1 MANNNKFFI
10 YLLLISIIPIFF
22 KWAISIYY
30 FGFNISSLSLFNL
43 QDIQYFP
50 ILYSFSEFNFS
61 PTYIESIS
69 SDKIIG
75 YPLLGLIIHSLA
87 YKFLNIYGFVILEL
101 GFQILFVF
109 IFFKVFEIVFEDKQK
124 SFIFL
129 ILVLILTSIFG
140 IISQYNFNFFFTN
153 LSTIFDDNFGTRFPR
168 PLITGPFI
176 FLSFLFLIRFKTEFT
191 ELPKYSYI
199 FYFSLTLGV
208 LFNTFFSYFFNY
220 FFLLLI
226 VFLINFTKLKYFTLN
241 HYYRYILF
249 LILLLIFISPFIIQN
264 FYSDLDYSNRLGTV
278 ELNFNQKIFVLKYFF
293 IKLIDIKFLVLLVIS
308 ISIFILNNIFNNK
321 TKNKKNIFFY
331 FILSS
336 ILSFLFFLFLSPKI
350 ISLYHFIDILKFS
363 VIFYILIE
371 LFDLFYTLIIKT
383 KFKYLIKNISIYILI
398 LTFVCLSFI
407 YTNNNLLKDK
417 IYKNQIVSIEKFL
430 DDNNLRKIDYKL
442 FTNDIFISNLWL
454 QKKNSNLIISDGF
467 TNSLQNFQIEF
478 NLFNSL
484 KIFGFDN
491 TQFSEFI
498 SLGSSEIRNPFFLF
512 FFNYLY
518 QANSLTTY
526 SNIVNYSEDIK
537 DFILN
542 TSPFRVQIQIIPEDE
557 KKRFIKYYKKLN
569 INEDLQPDYVII
581 NNITIPKNFKMF
593 NIKYNNIFST
603 KDFDIYLF
611 QN

>member
-398 LTFVCLSFI
+398 LTFVCLNFI

>member
-1 MANNNKFFI
+1 M
-10 YLLLISIIPIFF
+10 
-22 KWAISIYY
+22 
-30 FGFNISSLSLFNL
+30 
-43 QDIQYFP
+43 
-50 ILYSFSEFNFS
+50 
-61 PTYIESIS
+61 
-69 SDKIIG
+69 
-75 YPLLGLIIHSLA
+75 
-87 YKFLNIYGFVILEL
+87 
-101 GFQILFVF
+101 
-109 IFFKVFEIVFEDKQK
+109 
-124 SFIFL
+124 
-129 ILVLILTSIFG
+129 
-140 IISQYNFNFFFTN
+140 
-153 LSTIFDDNFGTRFPR
+153 
-168 PLITGPFI
+168 
-176 FLSFLFLIRFKTEFT
+176 
-191 ELPKYSYI
+191 
-199 FYFSLTLGV
+199 
-208 LFNTFFSYFFNY
+208 
-220 FFLLLI
+220 
-226 VFLINFTKLKYFTLN
+226 INFTKLKYFTLN

>member
-398 LTFVCLSFI
+398 LTFVCLNFI

-498 SLGSSEIRNPFFLF
+498 SLCSSEIRNPFFLF